1 MTTYAVSMELMY
13 FSMSLDS
20 SSFLT
25 ESHSSEMTSAGCEP
39 CLRTS
44 IKKRART
51 VGEDHEREVCQEEID
66 VVHIADLI
74 NEEWQTLSEQFGVP
88 VHNDVM
94 VDTMLPARQ
103 ERFAVITPSRKPS
116 SQISL
121 S

>member
-1 MTTYAVSMELMY
+1 
-13 FSMSLDS
+13 
-20 SSFLT
+20 
-25 ESHSSEMTSAGCEP
+25 MTSAGCEP

-44 IKKRART
+44 IKKQART

-74 NEEWQTLSEQFGVP
+74 NEERQTLSEQFRVP

-94 VDTMLPARQ
+94 VNTMLPARQ
-103 ERFAVITPSRKPS
+103 EGLAVITPSRKPS